1 MVPGIPRHNACLPE
15 RSRPEHSETSV
26 FATTFAASL
35 HHVTT
40 FESGRHTTC
49 RCGILSFWFSG
60 EVKHIVHL
68 IRWNLTAV
76 FMPLWLTGTR
86 ACCGT
91 IARPLGL
98 GTESCYLTNCFGFFV
113 CHQLVPHLVPNFPRV
128 PLRNVSWGLGVC
140 AVLVRS
146 VSPCRFVPE
155 VRLFPSP
162 PCAVFGRLPVV
173 CPLFSSSCLSGLSRL
188 WPGVCV
194 CNI

>member
-1 MVPGIPRHNACLPE
+1 MCNSWPFRFAPFFECPADPAVPCETSWNTALWL
-15 RSRPEHSETSV
+15 RSRAEHSETSV
-26 FATTFAASL
+26 FAATFAASL

-91 IARPLGL
+91 IARPFRFRNWVLVSFL
-98 GTESCYLTNCFGFFV
+98 CF
-113 CHQLVPHLVPNFPRV
+113 HQLIPIGPLSHAFFPPQVGRLRRV
-128 PLRNVSWGLGVC
+128 PR
-140 AVLVRS
+140 
-146 VSPCRFVPE
+146 
-155 VRLFPSP
+155 
-162 PCAVFGRLPVV
+162 
-173 CPLFSSSCLSGLSRL
+173 
-188 WPGVCV
+188 CV
-194 CNI
+194 